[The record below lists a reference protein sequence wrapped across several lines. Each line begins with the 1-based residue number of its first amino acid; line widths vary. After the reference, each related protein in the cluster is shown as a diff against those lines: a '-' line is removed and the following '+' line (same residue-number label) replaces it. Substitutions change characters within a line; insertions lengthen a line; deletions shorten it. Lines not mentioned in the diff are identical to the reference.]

1 MNNTT
6 QNKLADMF
14 SKQFEEY
21 NTEVLKK
28 LAEVIKKFDG
38 LTYSQA
44 YQLANQ
50 LKYDRSYIDL
60 VNELS
65 KLTGKSKKEIK
76 KVLEETVKQH
86 TEFANTFF
94 KARNMETPVYEN
106 DLYLKELVNSVAK
119 VSEGDFTNLAKSTG
133 FAFLDKNNHIQFL
146 NMRDTYYRVIDECV
160 YAISEGK
167 ATYGESIK
175 KIIRQLSD
183 SGVRRIVYAND
194 GKKQYTQRIDT
205 AVRRNVLD
213 SIREISIE
221 TQKEF
226 GKRFNAD
233 GVEVTVH
240 ENPAPDHMNVQGHQ
254 FTNEEFEKFQND
266 EDCID
271 VNGIEFPA
279 ISDETG
285 RDRRSIGE
293 YNCYHTILSIIVGVS
308 KPLYSKEELEQI
320 KEKATEKIDIDGKEY
335 TRYETTQLQRGIET
349 EIRYAKDR
357 HMMYKEVNDRNGMLD
372 EQSRITQLTRKYKEI
387 SNKAGIREQLNRA
400 SVSGYRPIKIKEE
413 NADNIIKISKEE
425 QLTRISY
432 RKEYLE
438 EELAKTKEKVDYY
451 ANEQGNRAES
461 MYKIYKA
468 DYNKHNKEYT
478 ELINK
483 EVKDKIIKLETPED
497 CQELLKEINI
507 DLKDKDIEKVDK
519 EVLINNT
526 KKYYETVKKY
536 PFLEQS
542 LQEKDL
548 KLEYKQIKVGGTIG
562 QATKGGRTI
571 ELDVDN
577 FDDIERA
584 RYWGEYQ
591 SSNGYNMPCSSK
603 DYENYFATH
612 ELGHVFNYRI
622 INNVEFPE
630 LGDLGATEFYGKTNE
645 FFKDKIFAIARKNTG
660 KSIEELESLVS
671 DYGKTN
677 IDELMAELFANANC
691 GKPNELGKA
700 FEEYFKELLK

>member
-28 LAEVIKKFDG
+28 LAEIIKKFDG

-60 VNELS
+60 INELS
-65 KLTGKSKKEIK
+65 KLTGKNKKEIK

-86 TEFANTFF
+86 TEFADTFF

-106 DLYLKELVNSVAK
+106 DLYLKELVNSVTR

-167 ATYGESIK
+167 ATYGESIR

-183 SGVRRIVYAND
+183 SGVRRIVYVNE
-194 GKKQYTQRIDT
+194 KQYTQRIDT

-254 FTNEEFEKFQND
+254 FTNEEFDKFQND
-266 EDCID
+266 EDCVD
-271 VNGIEFPA
+271 VDGIEFPA

-285 RDRRSIGE
+285 RDRRSIGQ

-320 KEKATEKIDIDGKEY
+320 KEKATEKIEIDGKEY

-372 EQSRITQLTRKYKEI
+372 EQLRITQLTRKYKEI

-400 SVSGYRPIKIKEE
+400 SVSGYRPIKIKNAKEIEYARE
-413 NADNIIKISKEE
+413 NKTIYHSTAYTEDIVKSGILKPSSIAVGKEITNKVQYGTQFIVFKPEILSEISKKDVLFKGDGGVIE
-425 QLTRISY
+425 QNQKRFDSLMKMLQNNPVFYDELKTRHNIDILKY
-432 RKEYLE
+432 IDYINLRDDEPQ
-438 EELAKTKEKVDYY
+438 EL
-451 ANEQGNRAES
+451 
-461 MYKIYKA
+461 
-468 DYNKHNKEYT
+468 YN
-478 ELINK
+478 
-483 EVKDKIIKLETPED
+483 
-497 CQELLKEINI
+497 LLKENGIKYK
-507 DLKDKDIEKVDK
+507 LYHQERFDKFREDRLNK
-519 EVLINNT
+519 
-526 KKYYETVKKY
+526 
-536 PFLEQS
+536 
-542 LQEKDL
+542 
-548 KLEYKQIKVGGTIG
+548 
-562 QATKGGRTI
+562 
-571 ELDVDN
+571 
-577 FDDIERA
+577 
-584 RYWGEYQ
+584 
-591 SSNGYNMPCSSK
+591 
-603 DYENYFATH
+603 
-612 ELGHVFNYRI
+612 
-622 INNVEFPE
+622 
-630 LGDLGATEFYGKTNE
+630 
-645 FFKDKIFAIARKNTG
+645 RK
-660 KSIEELESLVS
+660 
-671 DYGKTN
+671 
-677 IDELMAELFANANC
+677 
-691 GKPNELGKA
+691 
-700 FEEYFKELLK
+700 